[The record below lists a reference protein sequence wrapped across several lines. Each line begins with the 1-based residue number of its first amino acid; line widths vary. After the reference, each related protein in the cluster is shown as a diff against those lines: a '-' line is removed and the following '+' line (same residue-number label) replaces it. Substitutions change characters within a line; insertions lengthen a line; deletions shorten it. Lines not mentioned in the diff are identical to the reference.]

1 MLYGVA
7 FRWLTFAFHRG
18 CFGRDKI
25 MWVIDS
31 AAEYHMI
38 LMGPTLSTSR
48 SEPCAALPVPLAPRP
63 LLNIKLVPYSDKLSE
78 QT

>member
-1 MLYGVA
+1 
-7 FRWLTFAFHRG
+7 
-18 CFGRDKI
+18 